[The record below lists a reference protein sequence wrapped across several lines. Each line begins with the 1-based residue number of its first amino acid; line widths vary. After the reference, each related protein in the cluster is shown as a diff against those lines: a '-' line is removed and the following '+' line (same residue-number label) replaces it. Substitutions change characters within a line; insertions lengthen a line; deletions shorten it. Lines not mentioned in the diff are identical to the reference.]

1 MRTRIARTRIAAL
14 ERPRLERPSA
24 LPVLAAAL
32 LLALASVL
40 AVSLAAPT
48 DVRAGIPPG
57 PCSILISSESSPV
70 PAETATIIAG
80 EAVQVAGTGFSP
92 NVTLDITVVFNGVP
106 QATFPQATDGSGNFL
121 LTGSLTEEQVGSWTL
136 TAAELNVCSDV
147 VAFEVVLPP
156 PPDDLPDAAMEPI
169 PPAPASGPATA
180 FALLYVV
187 LLVMATGWS
196 VALEVRYRRRTR

>member
-1 MRTRIARTRIAAL
+1 
-14 ERPRLERPSA
+14 
-24 LPVLAAAL
+24 LAAAL
-32 LLALASVL
+32 LAAAATVIGTAS
-40 AVSLAAPT
+40 
-48 DVRAGIPPG
+48 VRAGIPPG

-156 PPDDLPDAAMEPI
+156 PPEELPNAAMEPI
-169 PPAPASGPATA
+169 QPAPASGPATV
-180 FALLYVV
+180 FSLLYVV